1 MFSSLTNSNKNIVTI
16 LVYLQEFVARVV
28 SSTVISM
35 AVACDTT
42 SLHSIEDICRVPKK
56 LEFKRIGTV
65 VNEAN
70 AVDGNPRTYSTL
82 TNGTGPAN
90 EVTSQNLNG

>member
-1 MFSSLTNSNKNIVTI
+1 VILLVCIPLKIYAEYPKNWSSNGS
-16 LVYLQEFVARVV
+16 
-28 SSTVISM
+28 
-35 AVACDTT
+35 
-42 SLHSIEDICRVPKK
+42 
-56 LEFKRIGTV
+56 GTV